1 MMVHFDRPSPLDD
14 CPDGIVDWAHMFAG
28 AYYGDVPAERQPQF
42 FADAARHGRPLQR
55 DDGITVIDYVR
66 LRWRAEALGPCFP
79 L

>member
-1 MMVHFDRPSPLDD
+1 
-14 CPDGIVDWAHMFAG
+14 MFGSAF
-28 AYYGDVPAERQPQF
+28 YSDLPAERIAAF

-66 LRWRAEALGPCFP
+66 LRWRAEAVKLGDVEE